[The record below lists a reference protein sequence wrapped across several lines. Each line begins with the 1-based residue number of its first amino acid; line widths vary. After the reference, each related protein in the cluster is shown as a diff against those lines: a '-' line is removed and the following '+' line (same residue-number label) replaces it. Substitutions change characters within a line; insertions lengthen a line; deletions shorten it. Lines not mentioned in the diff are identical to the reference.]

1 MSDKVFL
8 NDEIVEASA
17 AKISASDA
25 GFLYGAGLFE
35 TMLCM
40 GGKVFCIDE
49 HLERLMTSAKRLGVA
64 VTYDKEYLAKA
75 VYQAIEANELVD
87 ARIRLTVSGG
97 PMNVSDE
104 DARSTVLVAATQLSG
119 YPKEFYE
126 KGILVVLSSFRQNP
140 SDGVSGHKCTSYFS
154 RMLALRE
161 AQSKGAT
168 ECIWFTTN
176 NLLAEGSITNVYVV
190 KDSKI
195 YTPKLETPV
204 LGGIARKAV
213 KRLAGEN
220 GIEFIEQDMGVGN
233 LMQADEVF
241 LTNVVMKVMP
251 VANIEKHVVG
261 GGKGWPVTNK
271 IGELYD
277 DYISE
282 QCGVGK

>member
-8 NDEIVEASA
+8 NDGIVEASA

-40 GGKVFCIDE
+40 GGKVFCIDD
-49 HLERLMTSAKRLGVA
+49 HLERLMSSAKKLGVA
-64 VTYDKEYLAKA
+64 VTYDKGYLADA
-75 VYQAIEANELVD
+75 VYAAIKANGLSD
-87 ARIRLTVSGG
+87 ARVRLTVSGG
-97 PMNVSDE
+97 AMNVSDE
-104 DARSTVLVAATQLSG
+104 EAKSTVLATATQLTG

-126 KGILVVLSSFRQNP
+126 EGILVVLSSFRQNP
-140 SDGVSGHKCTSYFS
+140 SDGISGHKCTSYFS
-154 RMLALRE
+154 RMLGLRE
-161 AQSKGAT
+161 AQGKSAT
-168 ECIWFTTN
+168 ECIWFTTDN
-176 NLLAEGSITNVYVV
+176 ILAEGSITNVYVV
-190 KDSKI
+190 KNSKI

-204 LGGIARKAV
+204 LGGVARKAV
-213 KRLAGEN
+213 KKLAGEN

-261 GGKGWPVTNK
+261 EGKGWPVTNK
-271 IGELYD
+271 MQKLYD
-277 DYISE
+277 GYVAK
-282 QCGVGK
+282 QCGVEK